1 MFLIASWGSSGAGKT
16 TVAMALASSLA
27 RRKKDVLVLS
37 SEMRTPELPVLLPTV
52 TGLTGNNSIGPLLT
66 ASDALTE
73 AALKDRM
80 IRHPKSNH
88 IYCMGLVSGETA
100 AFTYGPPTRSAAVS
114 LFQLLGQTP
123 FQYVIVDCDS
133 NPLYDQTT
141 LAALEY
147 AQLGLM
153 VLTPDV
159 KGYEFR
165 KAQLGWL
172 GNSDVFHM
180 DKFIQIANPV
190 FTHTPIK
197 DAQAL
202 FGDFA
207 YTLPFS
213 AQAAEKMMAG
223 ELLTGFDST
232 PGAVFE
238 QTVSRL
244 TDQIESE
251 EEKHHAGNSSTNH

>member
-16 TVAMALASSLA
+16 TLAMALASVFA
-27 RRKKDVLVLS
+27 QRKKDVLVLS

-52 TGLTGNNSIGPLLT
+52 TGLTGNNSIGPILT
-66 ASDALTE
+66 ATELTE
-73 AALKDRM
+73 SVLKDRM

-88 IYCMGLVSGETA
+88 IFCMGLISGETA
-100 AFTYGPPTRSAAVS
+100 AFTYGPPTRSAAIS

-123 FQYVIVDCDS
+123 YQYVIVDCDS

-153 VLTPDV
+153 ALTPDT

-172 GNSDVFHM
+172 GNSDVFHA
-180 DKFIQIANPV
+180 DRFLKIANPV
-190 FTHTPIK
+190 FSHTPMK
-197 DAQAL
+197 EAQTL
-202 FGDFA
+202 FGGFD
-207 YTLPFS
+207 YTLPFAS
-213 AQAAEKMMAG
+213 QVAEKMMAG
-223 ELLTGFDST
+223 ELLTGFNST
-232 PGAVFE
+232 QGAIFE
-238 QTVSRL
+238 RAVNCL
-244 TDQIESE
+244 ADQIEIE
-251 EEKHHAGNSSTNH
+251 EEKIHAGNNRKNA

>member
-16 TVAMALASSLA
+16 TVAVALASA
-27 RRKKDVLVLS
+27 FAQRKKDVLILS

-52 TGLTGNNSIGPLLT
+52 TGLTGNNSIGPILT
-66 ASDALTE
+66 ATELTE

-80 IRHPKSNH
+80 IRHPKSSH
-88 IYCMGLVSGETA
+88 IFCMGLISGETA
-100 AFTYGPPTRSAAVS
+100 AFTYSPPTRSAAIS

-123 FQYVIVDCDS
+123 FHYVIVDCDS

-153 VLTPDV
+153 TLTPDT

-172 GNSDVFHM
+172 GNSDVFHA
-180 DKFIQIANPV
+180 DRFLKIANPV
-190 FTHTPIK
+190 FSHTPIK
-197 DAQAL
+197 EAQAL
-202 FGDFA
+202 FGGFD
-207 YTLPFS
+207 YTLPFAS
-213 AQAAEKMMAG
+213 QVAEKMMAG
-223 ELLTGFDST
+223 ESLTGFNSA
-232 PGAVFE
+232 PGATFE
-238 QTVSRL
+238 RAVNRL
-244 TDQIESE
+244 ADQIEIE
-251 EEKHHAGNSSTNH
+251 EENIHAGNNRKNA